1 MTLPTI
7 NVPTYELTIPSSKEK
22 LIFRPFLV
30 KEEKILLLA
39 LEDGSAGALN
49 QSLKQI
55 VNNCTF
61 EKIEVNKMATFDLE
75 YIFLRIRAKSV
86 GETST
91 INLLAEDDGET
102 YVAVEVPLE
111 EIEVDFPQ
119 DHKSDI
125 KLTDTIGV
133 TFSYPTYETLDKMDK
148 LDEES
153 GIERVFALML
163 SCVNQI
169 YEGETIHERVDFS
182 DKELEDFLNSLSPAQ
197 FADVQK
203 FFDTMPK
210 LTYEAKFKNPKTKK
224 NNKVTLEGLQSFFA

>member
-1 MTLPTI
+1 MALPTI
-7 NVPTYELTIPSSKEK
+7 AVPEYTLNLPSTGKELKY
-22 LIFRPFLV
+22 RPFLV
-30 KEEKILLLA
+30 KEEKILLIA
-39 LEDGSAGALN
+39 MESEDDKHITNAIKNIITNCVFTKLN
-49 QSLKQI
+49 
-55 VNNCTF
+55 VD
-61 EKIEVNKMATFDLE
+61 EMPMFDLE

-91 INLLAEDDGET
+91 ISVLAEDDGET
-102 YVAVEVPLE
+102 YVSIDVPLE

-148 LDEES
+148 LEEDS
-153 GIERVFALML
+153 GIERVFALMAA
-163 SCVNQI
+163 CVNQI